1 MNVHVINR
9 TDAWPTARTFIT
21 TDDLVIWTDTA
32 DIGRLSKELKSAE
45 VKIVCLAADDGRSD
59 ENKDFPVI
67 SDQAWVQYVL
77 DSTTV
82 CSWG

>member
-1 MNVHVINR
+1 MNIHVINR
-9 TDAWPTARTFIT
+9 AQAWPAARSFIT
-21 TDDLVIWTDTA
+21 DDDLVVWTDTRSIKGLA
-32 DIGRLSKELKSAE
+32 EELKS
-45 VKIVCLAADDGRSD
+45 VGLRVVCLASGDIEND
-59 ENKDFPVI
+59 EIRDFPVI

>member
-9 TDAWPTARTFIT
+9 SEAWPIAKPLIAAN
-21 TDDLVIWTDTA
+21 DLVVWTDTA
-32 DIGRLSKELKSAE
+32 GIANLSEELKS
-45 VKIVCLAADDGRSD
+45 VGLKIVRLDSDNGMSD
-59 ENKDFPVI
+59 EYKNFPVI

-77 DSTTV
+77 DSTTL

>member
-9 TDAWPTARTFIT
+9 AAAWPTARPFIAA
-21 TDDLVIWTDTA
+21 DDLVVWIDA
-32 DIGRLSKELKSAE
+32 AGIGGVSEELKSAGL
-45 VKIVCLAADDGRSD
+45 KIVCLAPVDGTNGGN
-59 ENKDFPVI
+59 EDFPII

-77 DSTTV
+77 DSTTL

>member
-9 TDAWPTARTFIT
+9 TEVWPTARPFIAVG
-21 TDDLVIWTDTA
+21 DLVVWTDTA
-32 DIGRLSKELKSAE
+32 GIGSLSEELKSVE
-45 VKIVCLAADDGRSD
+45 LKIVCLAPEDGSNG

-67 SDQAWVQYVL
+67 SDRAWVQHVL
-77 DSTTV
+77 DSTTL

>member
-9 TDAWPTARTFIT
+9 ADTWSTARQFIAPE
-21 TDDLVIWTDTA
+21 DLVVWTDT
-32 DIGRLSKELKSAE
+32 DGIRGLSEELKSVGLRIVRIDSGDAE
-45 VKIVCLAADDGRSD
+45 NDVI
-59 ENKDFPVI
+59 KDFPVI

-77 DSTTV
+77 DSTTL

>member
-21 TDDLVIWTDTA
+21 ADDLVIWTDTA
-32 DIGRLSKELKSAE
+32 NIGRLSEELKSAGM
-45 VKIVCLAADDGRSD
+45 KIVCLTADDGTSH

-67 SDQAWVQYVL
+67 SDQAWVQCVL
-77 DSTTV
+77 DSTTL

>member
-9 TDAWPTARTFIT
+9 AAAWPTARPFIAA
-21 TDDLVIWTDTA
+21 DDLVVWTDA
-32 DIGRLSKELKSAE
+32 GDIRGLAEELKS
-45 VKIVCLAADDGRSD
+45 VGLRIVCLDSGDAEND
-59 ENKDFPVI
+59 EIKDFPVI

>member
-9 TDAWPTARTFIT
+9 AEAWPTARPFIAA
-21 TDDLVIWTDTA
+21 DDLVIWTDTEG
-32 DIGRLSKELKSAE
+32 IGGLSEELKS
-45 VKIVCLAADDGRSD
+45 VGLRIVCLDSGDAEND
-59 ENKDFPVI
+59 EIKDFPVI

-77 DSTTV
+77 DSTTL

>member
-9 TDAWPTARTFIT
+9 ADTWSTARPFIAA
-21 TDDLVIWTDTA
+21 DDLVVWTDT
-32 DIGRLSKELKSAE
+32 DGIRSLSEELKSAGM
-45 VKIVCLAADDGRSD
+45 KIVCLASDDGSC
-59 ENKDFPVI
+59 ENNHDFTVI

-77 DSTTV
+77 DSTTL

>member
-9 TDAWPTARTFIT
+9 AQAWPAARSFIT
-21 TDDLVIWTDTA
+21 ADDLVVWTDTGGIRGLA
-32 DIGRLSKELKSAE
+32 EDLSSVGLR
-45 VKIVCLAADDGRSD
+45 IVCLDSGDTEND
-59 ENKDFPVI
+59 EIKDFPVI

-77 DSTTV
+77 DSTTL